1 MKGIVV
7 LLNSWI
13 LLVSATTINSCS
25 ENAGAHESFSSSDS
39 LLTEIQSPIVSDQF
53 KNYWYAG
60 KAEINSYKLRQARYG
75 EIHDGTAVLI
85 FVTEDFSKSKQV
97 KLDHPENAGNDKLP
111 VLKLNLTKKFVT
123 GIYPYSMMMSA
134 FSPVDIANDP
144 HAVKVT
150 ASVQEWCGNTFNQ
163 INRRND
169 DFEMQWFSYFENEGD
184 QKITFTNCYLEDELW
199 NLIRIDPNRLP
210 QGKQLVLPGSL
221 YTRMTHISPKPQPA
235 TLSLEKSGD
244 HFRYVIQYDQSDH
257 LLVIEFS
264 KDFPFQITGWSEK
277 FAGFDG
283 KVLETTAAL
292 DRSIMSSYWQHHSNA
307 DRPLREQLDLPRD
320 WQ

>member
-7 LLNSWI
+7 LLFSWI
-13 LLVSATTINSCS
+13 LLVSAATINSCS
-25 ENAGAHESFSSSDS
+25 ENAGARQSVTADDS
-39 LLTEIQSPIVSDQF
+39 ILTEVQSPVVSDQF

-60 KAEINSYKLRQARYG
+60 QAEISSYKLRQARYG

-97 KLDHPENAGNDKLP
+97 KLDRPENAGNDKLP

-134 FSPVDIANDP
+134 FSPVDIVNDP
-144 HAVKVT
+144 HAVKVS
-150 ASVQEWCGNTFNQ
+150 ASVQEWCGNTFTQ
-163 INRRND
+163 INRRNGN
-169 DFEMQWFSYFENEGD
+169 FEMQWFSYFEDEGD
-184 QKITFTNCYLEDELW
+184 QKIHFTTSYLEDELW
-199 NLIRIDPNRLP
+199 NLIRLDPNRLP

-221 YTRMTHISPKPQPA
+221 YTRLTHISPKPQPA
-235 TLSLEKSGD
+235 TLSLEKNGD
-244 HFRYVIQYDQSDH
+244 HFRYVIQYDQPDH
-257 LLVIEFS
+257 SLAIEFS

-283 KVLETTAAL
+283 KVLETTATL
-292 DRSIMSSYWQHHSNA
+292 DRSIMNSYWQHHANA
-307 DRPLREQLDLPRD
+307 DRSLRGQLDLPRD